1 MALPKLARN
10 TLHSSLAGASAAI
23 GNFLGVVLVARIL
36 GPGGAGNVALAIWI
50 VGTAVTLCDLGLP
63 LTVARFMPELAAR
76 GQEAEAR
83 AFASAFFLPLLA
95 TTLALVLVCAFLYL
109 FHDSLIALVK
119 ALPFDNETN
128 AIWAALGALFAL
140 QAVGNYGLA
149 QLRGAQ
155 RFDLAA
161 RLSTLSLFVQLAG
174 VAVGASLFGVPGA
187 LVGYGGGSALLAVYA
202 LARIRPRGTI
212 PADLRRR
219 AWSFAAASWGVGL
232 IAAIVW
238 SRTEI
243 AFLNH
248 WRGPAEAG
256 LYSVANTLALV
267 ATQAPLLM
275 TGGLLAHFS
284 EQWAVGDRALLQQSL
299 ASALRFMAFLIFP
312 ACFGMA
318 AVAPAIVP
326 LMFGE
331 RFAEAVPATTVLVA
345 AQAVAALST
354 VTSALLFAV
363 ERNRFLVRI
372 GAVGAVVLIACGFL
386 VVPAYG
392 LMGAVGARVVIQLA
406 LVAAAFVY
414 IARGLEF
421 ALPLRPVGLIALAA
435 LGCALVARA
444 IVMWAPGLPGLI
456 GAIVAGA
463 IVYIALARLLRALPR
478 EDLSRLGAIFRN
490 LPPWLSPVVAPLVL
504 FLEH

>member
-10 TLHSSLAGASAAI
+10 TLHSSLAGASTAI

-63 LTVARFMPELAAR
+63 LTVARFVPELTAR
-76 GQEAEAR
+76 GQDGEAR
-83 AFASAFFLPLLA
+83 AFPSAFFAPLLA
-95 TTLALVLVCAFLYL
+95 TTLAGALICAFLYL
-109 FHDSLIALVK
+109 FHDPLIAVVNI
-119 ALPFDNETN
+119 LPFDNEPN
-128 AIWAALGALFAL
+128 EVWAALGALFAL
-140 QAVGNYGLA
+140 QAIGNYGLA

-161 RLSTLSLFVQLAG
+161 RLAMASFFVQLAG
-174 VAVGASLFGVPGA
+174 VAVGALAFGVPGA
-187 LVGYGGGSALLAVYA
+187 LVGYGGGSALLAAHA
-202 LARIRPRGTI
+202 LARIGFKGAIAP
-212 PADLRRR
+212 DLRRR
-219 AWSFAAASWGVGL
+219 AWKFSMASWGVGL

-238 SRTEI
+238 SRTEL

-248 WRGPAEAG
+248 WRGPYEAG

-318 AVAPAIVP
+318 AVAPSVVP
-326 LMFGE
+326 LVFGPA
-331 RFAEAVPATTVLVA
+331 FADAVPATTVLVA
-345 AQAVAALST
+345 AQAFAALST

-372 GAVGAVVLIACGFL
+372 GAVGAVALIACGFL
-386 VVPAYG
+386 VVPAFG
-392 LMGAVGARVVIQLA
+392 LMGAVGARVVIQLS

-414 IARGLEF
+414 IARALEF
-421 ALPLRPVGLIALAA
+421 SVSARSLALIALAA
-435 LGCALVARA
+435 FVCALVARE
-444 IVMWAPGLPGLI
+444 IVTLTPGPVGLVV
-456 GAIVAGA
+456 AIVAGA
-463 IVYIALARLLRALPR
+463 LVYFALVRLWRALPR
-478 EDLSRLGAIFRN
+478 EDVTRLAAIFRK
-490 LPPWLSPVVAPLVL
+490 LPPWLSPIVAPLVQ